1 MQRRKKWSD
10 FFFNFARIFLLLI
23 LLAVLLPKLVTLCGS
38 IVSSVDDREEKPSG
52 NPMRVE
58 EPHSEFVIEIF
69 PAQ

>member
-1 MQRRKKWSD
+1 MRKGKTWSE
-10 FFFNFARIFLLLI
+10 FFSYLARIFLLLI
-23 LLAVLLPKLVTLCGS
+23 LLAVILPKLVTLCGS

-58 EPHSEFVIEIF
+58 EPHSEFVIEFF

>member
-1 MQRRKKWSD
+1 MQRGKKWSD
-10 FFFNFARIFLLLI
+10 FIFNLARIFLLLI